1 MNESRDGR
9 DRAIAHVDTVIPP
22 VKIQRRPS
30 RQSPREQLRGGKPT
44 PVSESGNGSATEEG
58 EEGGRSGP
66 KIDAKESGQHLQ
78 AEGGTREAETD
89 GRTEEGT
96 DGEGRGKR
104 EHLRISLK
112 KPSDGRKEEELEEEK
127 RERELKFLA

>member
-58 EEGGRSGP
+58 EEGEEGAAQRLMP
-66 KIDAKESGQHLQ
+66 KRAGNICKL
-78 AEGGTREAETD
+78 REAETD
-89 GRTEEGT
+89 GRTEERT
-96 DGEGRGKR
+96 DGQGRGKR
-104 EHLRISLK
+104 EE
-112 KPSDGRKEEELEEEK
+112 GREST
-127 RERELKFLA
+127 